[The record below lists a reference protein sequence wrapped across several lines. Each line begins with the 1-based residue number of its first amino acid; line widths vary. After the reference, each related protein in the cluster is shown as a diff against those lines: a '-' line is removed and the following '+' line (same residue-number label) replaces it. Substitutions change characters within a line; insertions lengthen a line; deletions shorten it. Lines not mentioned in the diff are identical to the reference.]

1 MAGVAGFFNSTRVL
15 ELKQTSSSVYINV
28 GGDQFHALAAALM
41 DVFKSFSRTGDGLA
55 KKILGPLYLYFPKYM
70 NSQPYLTPSER
81 FNLLLK
87 NFRPTELI
95 DSFAYV
101 LRQMAVDEMEAN
113 PLNYRD
119 VYTGFEDET
128 PKKHLRESSTKL
140 PRSCLH
146 ALADALGIMIH
157 LSVVEQGKELR
168 QKIVYS
174 TDLNL
179 SATFEVSLQQQEEH
193 YFPRIKDKVYF
204 AYAGQLALAPVK
216 PAIQPG
222 SMETIAGIRRLIA
235 EDNKR
240 LAIAFAQTKKTLC
253 SMVDAGELSKEQ
265 MMGLYVE
272 FLPTQ
277 YASACSMDFI
287 DSSADILIHQPING
301 VATEGPEQ
309 HMVYSLIDGVAK
321 WIISGQINADAFF
334 NRLENLESKKSIAKL
349 GE

>member
-1 MAGVAGFFNSTRVL
+1 MVGVAGFFNSTRAL
-15 ELKQTSSSVYINV
+15 ELKQKSSSVYIHV

-41 DVFKSFSRTGDGLA
+41 DVFKSFSRTSDGFA
-55 KKILGPLYLYFPKYM
+55 KKILGQLCFYFPKYM

-81 FNLLLK
+81 LNLLLK
-87 NFRPTELI
+87 NCRTTELM
-95 DSFAYV
+95 DSLAYV

-119 VYTGFEDET
+119 VYAGFQDET
-128 PKKHLRESSTKL
+128 PKNHLREPSTKL

-157 LSVVEQGKELR
+157 LSIVEQGKELG
-168 QKIVYS
+168 QKRVYS
-174 TDLNL
+174 TDLH
-179 SATFEVSLQQQEEH
+179 SPETFEVTLQQQDDH
-193 YFPRIKDKVYF
+193 YFPKIKDKAYF

-216 PAIQPG
+216 PAIQTG
-222 SMETIAGIRRLIA
+222 SMETIAEIRRLIA

-240 LAIAFAQTKKTLC
+240 LAIAFEQTKKTLR

-277 YASACSMDFI
+277 YSSADSMDFMG
-287 DSSADILIHQPING
+287 SSADIFIHQPING
-301 VATEGPEQ
+301 VATARPEQ
-309 HMVYSLIDGVAK
+309 HIVYSLIDAVAQ
-321 WIISGQINADAFF
+321 WITSGQINADAFF